1 MIHTWYNHFDVCIIH
16 PSTGTMK
23 TEYRKEGDLLEK
35 YESISLSEQETTIS
49 YNRDEDHAIVWTND
63 RTMITKL
70 DKLCRE
76 APENYQCIEVGKAGI
91 GGGILDKRYRINDKG
106 LLTFRQRRVKLNL
119 TDDQRAALVERA
131 KRLNNAE

>member
-1 MIHTWYNHFDVCIIH
+1 
-16 PSTGTMK
+16 MK
-23 TEYRKEGDLLEK
+23 TEYRKEGDLFEK

-49 YNRDEDHAIVWTND
+49 YNRDEEHAVVWTND

-76 APENYQCIEVGKAGI
+76 APENYQCIEVCKAGI

-106 LLTFRQRRVKLNL
+106 LLTFRQHRVKLNL

>member
-1 MIHTWYNHFDVCIIH
+1 MQLYIVIGAWYHA
-16 PSTGTMK
+16 PLTGTMK

-35 YESISLSEQETTIS
+35 YESISLCEQETTIS
-49 YNRDEDHAIVWTND
+49 YSRDEDHAIVWTND
-63 RTMITKL
+63 RTTITKL

-106 LLTFRQRRVKLNL
+106 LLSFKPRKRVITEEQK
-119 TDDQRAALVERA
+119 AALAERF
-131 KRLNNAE
+131 KRAE

>member
-1 MIHTWYNHFDVCIIH
+1 
-16 PSTGTMK
+16 MK

-76 APENYQCIEVGKAGI
+76 APENYQCIEVGRAGI

-106 LLTFRQRRVKLNL
+106 LLTFKPRKRVITEEQK
-119 TDDQRAALVERA
+119 AALAERF
-131 KRLNNAE
+131 KRAE

>member
-1 MIHTWYNHFDVCIIH
+1 
-16 PSTGTMK
+16 MK

-91 GGGILDKRYRINDKG
+91 A
-106 LLTFRQRRVKLNL
+106 FRQRRVKLNL